1 MGLFDDITDAMS
13 TPEGVILTGGTGLM
27 VGGLTGKGV
36 GGDLVKGIGGMFN
49 PKSHVASGYL
59 ERPIGLQDQQA
70 AADRTAIAL
79 QQQQNFLNALYQQPG
94 GFLGQGN
101 IFNQQQALANQ
112 LQQQTL
118 GQGPNPA
125 MAQLAQQ
132 TAANTANQA
141 ALMAGQRGSRANA
154 GMIARQ
160 AGQRGA
166 ANQQQM
172 IGQAA
177 TMQAQQQ
184 IAAQQQL
191 AQQQAAMA
199 NLATNQVSQQQ
210 AGLGQFIGGA
220 QNQQQMMLNAIANQ
234 NANQLNQAG
243 MQNQMN
249 MANQQAQNRMLGS
262 LLNVGGAVAGGMF
275 GGPAGAAVGS
285 QAGNIITSGMG
296 GASSSGM
303 ESPQFYNVAAQGG
316 MAGTNQMQKAPM
328 TSKAAAYFKNA
339 LQLKDG
345 GNVPGKASVSGNSL
359 QNDKVPAMLSPGEIV
374 IPRSITQGANA
385 PDKAAAFVAAC
396 LAKRGK

>member
-1 MGLFDDITDAMS
+1 MGLFDDITSAVS
-13 TPEGVILTGGTGLM
+13 NPLGVLATGGTGLT
-27 VGGLTGKGV
+27 VGALTGKGV

-49 PKSHVASGYL
+49 PKSATVSGYL

-94 GFLGQGN
+94 GYLGQGN
-101 IFNQQQALANQ
+101 VFNQQQALANQ

-172 IGQAA
+172 VGQAA

-199 NLATNQVSQQQ
+199 NLATNQVAQQQ

-275 GGPAGAAVGS
+275 GGPAGATVGS
-285 QAGNIITSGMG
+285 QAGNLFTQSSPYSLGADTSLDMYKFNG
-296 GASSSGM
+296 GLIEKS
-303 ESPQFYNVAAQGG
+303 
-316 MAGTNQMQKAPM
+316 PM